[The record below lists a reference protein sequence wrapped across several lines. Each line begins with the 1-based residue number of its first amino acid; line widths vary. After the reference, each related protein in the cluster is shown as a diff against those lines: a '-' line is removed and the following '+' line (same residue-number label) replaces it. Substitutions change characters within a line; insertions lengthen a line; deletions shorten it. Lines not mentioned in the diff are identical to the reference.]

1 MNIIDHFKNKTFLIT
16 GGYGFIG
23 SHLVRRLL
31 KLQAKIVI
39 LARSS
44 SNPWRLKDV
53 LKSIKL
59 YEVDIRDKIKVQNII
74 QQIRPD
80 YIFHFAA
87 YGVNSAHTDYMNAI
101 ETNVLSTINIIQAA
115 KSIDCKKIINIGS
128 SSEYGDKTESI
139 KEDMELTPVD
149 IYGSSKAAATI
160 IAHQVAAENNINLIT
175 LRPFG
180 VFGEGE
186 EPHKFFCYI
195 ILQVLQNRNVN
206 LTLCNQL
213 RDYCYVDNIIDACML
228 TIENNSIQ
236 NEIFNIGSGETHPLK
251 YYVELLFKHL
261 QTNKGPNYGALSYR
275 ANERMISK
283 PNINKIKSML
293 SWEPRISIEEG
304 IIKTVNWY
312 KHNTHLYPNV

>member
-1 MNIIDHFKNKTFLIT
+1 MNTIDHFENKTFLIT

-31 KLQAKIVI
+31 RLQAKIVI
-39 LARSS
+39 LTRKS

-53 LKSIKL
+53 SKSIKL
-59 YEVDIRDKIKVQNII
+59 YEVDIRDKMKVQNII
-74 QQIRPD
+74 KKNCPD
-80 YIFHFAA
+80 YIFHLAA

-101 ETNVLSTINIIQAA
+101 ETNVLGTINIIQAA

-128 SSEYGDKTESI
+128 SSEYGNQTDSI
-139 KEDMELTPVD
+139 HEGMALTPID

-160 IAHQVAAENNINLIT
+160 LAHQIAAENNTNLIT

-180 VFGEGE
+180 IFGEGE
-186 EPHKFFCYI
+186 EPHKIFCYI
-195 ILQVLQNRNVN
+195 ILQVLQNRTVD

-213 RDYCYVDNIIDACML
+213 RDYCYIDNIIDACML
-228 TIENNSIQ
+228 TIENNSVR
-236 NEIFNIGSGETHPLK
+236 NEIFNIGSGEIYSLK
-251 YYVELLFKHL
+251 HYVELLFKHL
-261 QTNKGPNYGALSYR
+261 QTDNRPNYGALSYR
-275 ANERMISK
+275 TNERTISK

-312 KHNTHLYPNV
+312 KHNAHLYLNV

>member
-1 MNIIDHFKNKTFLIT
+1 MNMIDHFENKTFLVT

-31 KLQAKIVI
+31 KLQAKVVI
-39 LARSS
+39 LARKS
-44 SNPWRLKDV
+44 SNPWRLKEV

-74 QQIRPD
+74 KQIRPD
-80 YIFHFAA
+80 YIFHLAA
-87 YGVNSAHTDYMNAI
+87 YGVNSTNTDYMNAI
-101 ETNVLSTINIIQAA
+101 ETNVVGTINIIQAT

-128 SSEYGDKTESI
+128 SSEYGNKSESI
-139 KEDMELTPVD
+139 QEDMALTPVD

-160 IAHQVAAENNINLIT
+160 LAHQIAADNNANLIT

-180 VFGEGE
+180 IFGEGE
-186 EPHKFFCYI
+186 EPHKIFSYI
-195 ILQVLQNRNVN
+195 ILQVLQNRNVD

-213 RDYCYVDNIIDACML
+213 RDYCYIDNIIDACML

-236 NEIFNIGSGETHPLK
+236 NEIFNIGSGEIHPLK
-251 YYVELLFKHL
+251 HYVELLFKHL
-261 QTNKGPNYGALSYR
+261 QTDKRPNYGALSYR
-275 ANERMISK
+275 TNERWISK

-293 SWEPRISIEEG
+293 SWEPRINIEEG

-312 KHNTHLYPNV
+312 KHNAHLYLDA